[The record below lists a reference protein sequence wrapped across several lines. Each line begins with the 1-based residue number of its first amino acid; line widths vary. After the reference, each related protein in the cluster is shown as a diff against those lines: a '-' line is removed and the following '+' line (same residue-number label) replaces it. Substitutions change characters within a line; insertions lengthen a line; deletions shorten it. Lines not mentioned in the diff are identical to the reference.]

1 MDVDN
6 LPHQQPVMALGAPSN
21 VLALSLLLLLPLAG
35 CAQQQEQQPLPST
48 ACDLQRVDAR
58 TLTPRRFRDEY
69 QGRAPVVLTHAT
81 EGWAARD
88 SWASAEAIAAAHG
101 AQPVSLQDPAWLTAK
116 GTFAPFAE
124 SLPLRDHLSN
134 LSSQTEPIFRNRP
147 TGLTDLLLAE
157 TNLSSHA
164 VASSLR
170 MHHIFSL
177 GNTNTGVGFHIH
189 GENWVRW

>member
-1 MDVDN
+1 MG
-6 LPHQQPVMALGAPSN
+6 LGAPT
-21 VLALSLLLLLPLAG
+21 VLALLLALLMAQPRLAG
-35 CAQQQEQQPLPST
+35 GAQQEQQQQEQQPLLPST

-81 EGWAARD
+81 EGWAART

-147 TGLTDLLLAE
+147 TGLTDLLLAAA
-157 TNLSSHA
+157 NLSSHA
-164 VASSLR
+164 LASSLR